1 MLFKKRR
8 SFIYTVVVWCLALAG
23 CVPPLFFKEGR
34 FEFQPGKSMCLYT
47 FESHIAY
54 TVLIE
59 CFYVATPLTV
69 ITICYVTVFRTVS
82 RSNRIFSSDNNPSQ
96 LCANVEEAKVT
107 KTLVTVLFSFVF
119 CWLPIFVVDCT
130 DAAPGE
136 RAMSRQVYLMYAFLA
151 YLSSTINPC
160 IYGIMNKHFKRE
172 YKVLSRKFA
181 CFRRQCKNNNKN
193 NNSNHNAESGVWI
206 LFTILSLR
214 EFRSPPQQTD
224 SKEEIITSSE
234 LRPKNILPR
243 GLAF

>member
-1 MLFKKRR
+1 MYHRFSLKKADLNSSLGNR
-8 SFIYTVVVWCLALAG
+8 
-23 CVPPLFFKEGR
+23 CVCTHLKATSLTQSSLSVFMSQHPKQSSQSATLQCSAQSQG
-34 FEFQPGKSMCLYT
+34 Q
-47 FESHIAY
+47 IA
-54 TVLIE
+54 
-59 CFYVATPLTV
+59 F
-69 ITICYVTVFRTVS
+69 
-82 RSNRIFSSDNNPSQ
+82 FSSDNNPSQ
-96 LCANVEEAKVT
+96 LRVNVEEAKVT
-107 KTLVTVLFSFVF
+107 KTLVTVLFGFVF

-130 DAAPGE
+130 DAARGE
-136 RAMSRQVYLMYAFLA
+136 RTMPRQVYLMYAFLA

-181 CFRRQCKNNNKN
+181 CLRRQCRNNNKN

-224 SKEEIITSSE
+224 SKEEIITSSA